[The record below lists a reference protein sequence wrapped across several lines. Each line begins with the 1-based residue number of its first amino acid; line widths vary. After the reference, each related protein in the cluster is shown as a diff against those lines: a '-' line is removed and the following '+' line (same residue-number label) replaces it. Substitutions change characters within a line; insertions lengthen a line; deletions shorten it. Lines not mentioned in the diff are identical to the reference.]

1 MLRKKIC
8 VTLFQEVVSAAVKE
22 LINDETKGF
31 YLIVEDEGKVIK
43 ELINDETKGF
53 YLIVE
58 DEGKVIGQLM
68 ITFEW
73 SDWRNATM
81 WWIQSVYI
89 VPAFRKKGVFTL
101 LYEEVKRRA
110 LVHNVSILRLYVH
123 SENTSAI
130 QVYLMKGMTKTSYLV
145 FEEKLEQQN
154 KV

>member
-1 MLRKKIC
+1 MNIRYAQEKDMESICMNNIQMALETEC
-8 VTLFQEVVSAAVKE
+8 VTLSQEVVSAAV
-22 LINDETKGF
+22 
-31 YLIVEDEGKVIK
+31 K

-110 LVHNVSILRLYVH
+110 MVHNVSILRLYVH

-130 QVYLMKGMTKTSYLV
+130 QVYHMKGMTKTSYLV

>member
-1 MLRKKIC
+1 MNVRYAQEKDMESIC
-8 VTLFQEVVSAAVKE
+8 MNNIQMALETESVTLSQEVVSAAVKE

-31 YLIVEDEGKVIK
+31 YL
-43 ELINDETKGF
+43 L
-53 YLIVE
+53 VE

-110 LVHNVSILRLYVH
+110 MVHNVSILRLYVH

-130 QVYLMKGMTKTSYLV
+130 QVYHMKGMTKTSYLV